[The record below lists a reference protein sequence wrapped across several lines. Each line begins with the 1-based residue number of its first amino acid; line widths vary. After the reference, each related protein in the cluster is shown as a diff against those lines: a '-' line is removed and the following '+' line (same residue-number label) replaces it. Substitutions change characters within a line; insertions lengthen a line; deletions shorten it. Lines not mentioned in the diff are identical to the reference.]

1 MRFYAVYRALVRAKV
16 ALIRLRQPQLSH
28 HVRLR
33 EHTTFEHYLALAERL
48 HQPGDAIVIAMTG
61 LSGSGKS
68 TVARCLAETLGGV
81 RVRSDVERKRLFG
94 LAPNAASQDE
104 IYTAEAT
111 VRTYARL
118 ARCAQA
124 IVSAGLPVVL
134 DAACLRRAERRA
146 FRAEAGRLGVAS
158 ALVACE
164 APLDVLRARVAARAT
179 RGDDASE
186 AGLAVLERQ
195 IAWREVLDQDEQ
207 SHAHVIDTACT
218 PEQLEESCAK
228 LGRTVQLAMSR

>member
-16 ALIRLRQPQLSH
+16 ALIRLRQPQVSH

-48 HQPGDAIVIAMTG
+48 RESGGAMMITMTG

-94 LAPNAASQDE
+94 LAPNATSPGD

-111 VRTYARL
+111 ARTYARL
-118 ARCAQA
+118 AACSRA
-124 IVSAGLPVVL
+124 IVSAGLPAVV
-134 DAACLRRAERRA
+134 DAAFLRREERRA
-146 FRAEAGRLGVAS
+146 FRVLAQELGVAN

-164 APLDVLRARVAARAT
+164 APLDVLRARVATRAA
-179 RGDDASE
+179 GGADASE
-186 AGLAVLERQ
+186 ADLTVLERQ
-195 IAWREVLDQDEQ
+195 IAWREELDQDEQ
-207 SHAHVIDTACT
+207 NSAHVIDTDSSLG
-218 PEQLEESCAK
+218 QVEESCH
-228 LGRTVQLAMSR
+228 QLARVLQRAAAR